1 MMDITEKTKLI
12 LAWLAI
18 QLVKLAADLNQ
29 INALFVK
36 IIFIE
41 MEYSAT
47 KTVLMDYG
55 KIELQ

>member
-1 MMDITEKTKLI
+1 MDITEKTKLI